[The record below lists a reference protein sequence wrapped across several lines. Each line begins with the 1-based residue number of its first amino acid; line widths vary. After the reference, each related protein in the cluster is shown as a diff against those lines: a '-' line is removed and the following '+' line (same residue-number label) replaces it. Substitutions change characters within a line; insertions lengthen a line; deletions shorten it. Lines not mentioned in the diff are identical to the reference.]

1 MHGKTEESLDWAWEG
16 VEGRGWF
23 REVLGSTL
31 VWAGFWQAGGRPG
44 GCSGLRIQPKP
55 YRLQGEDL
63 VSKRGKEISLATRD
77 RQWGSGE
84 YQGLYLHS
92 GADCLVYTG
101 MDPF

>member
-1 MHGKTEESLDWAWEG
+1 MEKLRSPWTGL
-16 VEGRGWF
+16 GRGWK
-23 REVLGSTL
+23 EEAGSGKFWGQAL

-44 GCSGLRIQPKP
+44 GCSGLRTQPKP